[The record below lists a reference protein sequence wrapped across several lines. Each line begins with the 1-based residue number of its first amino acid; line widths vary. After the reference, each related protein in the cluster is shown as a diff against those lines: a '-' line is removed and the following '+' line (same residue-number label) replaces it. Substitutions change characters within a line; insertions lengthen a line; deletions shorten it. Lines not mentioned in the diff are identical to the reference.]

1 MACYLAP
8 PVVQTPR
15 AQSRYS
21 NNRNESHGVSRALG
35 INSNRYE
42 GVSNAIRLARAASK
56 DCIPIYHQ
64 PRGPCPMKY
73 MGQLQ
78 KVQSNAVL
86 HSEVEKP
93 VALLNRYQ
101 SEARNLPEIYRSRRL
116 QADYESRQGNIN
128 NYEYHQVP
136 NARIKQF

>member
-1 MACYLAP
+1 
-8 PVVQTPR
+8 
-15 AQSRYS
+15 
-21 NNRNESHGVSRALG
+21 
-35 INSNRYE
+35 
-42 GVSNAIRLARAASK
+42 
-56 DCIPIYHQ
+56 
-64 PRGPCPMKY
+64 